1 MLILHKHIQVSR
13 LIILVLA
20 VASFVSCST
29 QKNTWATRSFHQTK
43 VKYNI
48 LYNGNIAYDEGLK
61 AIRDA
66 NTDDY
71 SRVLY
76 LYPVSNHTAAQ
87 AATSQMDK
95 TIDKCRKC
103 IKLHS
108 IKSKPKRNPKK
119 ANDPKYKL
127 WLQSEEFNK
136 NMHLAWLR
144 LGQAEFHKGDFLGA
158 VSTFNYIINHYQND
172 PDMIAQCQLW
182 VARAYAELGWQYEAE
197 DMLNRVQI
205 DALSRK
211 HAKLYSA
218 VKADVLLH
226 GEHYHEAIPFVKIA
240 LPHEK
245 RKIYR
250 PRFAYVL
257 GQLYEM
263 EGKKDDAISAYKSV
277 VRMAPPNE
285 MEFNARLRMA
295 ELGGKNSLRQLR
307 SMAKQSKFKDRL
319 DQIYGAMGNIY
330 LSVPDTAKALEMY
343 EKAIAESTQGGTA
356 KAAILVRAGDIYFEK
371 RAYVQA
377 QPCYREAVTILTAEN
392 DEYARVQKRSE
403 VLDELIVSYTQAQ
416 LQDSLQ
422 RLSHMT
428 EAEQRAIV
436 DKIIADLIEAE
447 KADSTKQAQEAL
459 AIARG
464 DDGPRSVN
472 TANMLGGGS
481 FQKGEWYFYNP
492 QLVKQGA
499 QEWRRRWGA
508 RPLEDNWR
516 RKNKQ
521 VVVSDEMSASLNGE
535 NDGMSPDSL
544 ATDSTA
550 VPAPKLETDNHK
562 PEYYLQQIPRTE
574 QDFAASDSLWREA
587 MVALYYIYRDK
598 LEDEEL
604 AQETLRALDAR
615 FGNHPSVLA
624 IHEDEALRALRH
636 DEAYIARMRK
646 MLADQDSIYA
656 ATYAAYTKGQY
667 ADVKANKNYMETTYP
682 QSSLMPRFLFLNAV
696 SVARTE
702 GQPAF
707 VAELQNLVANYGST
721 ELGTMAKDML
731 AMMGQGM
738 ESQKGGATSSL
749 ADMRG
754 QTDDTPDDQEKAAQ
768 EWSEDRKQP
777 SVVVLILPEANEEA
791 LNELLYEVA
800 LFNFSQFLI
809 RDFDLQKMPVWGES
823 CALRV
828 SGFADMDEAE
838 WWMDLLQKNAEMQ
851 SVLQGIQIKAVTEV
865 NLPLIVGQP

>member
-1 MLILHKHIQVSR
+1 MG
-13 LIILVLA
+13 LA

-87 AATSQMDK
+87 AGASQMDK

-257 GQLYEM
+257 GQLYER

-285 MEFNARLRMA
+285 MDFNARIRMA
-295 ELGGKNSLRQLR
+295 ELGGKNSLRKLR
-307 SMAKQSKFKDRL
+307 TMTKQTKFKDRL

-371 RAYVQA
+371 RAYVKA
-377 QPCYREAVTILTAEN
+377 QPCYREAVTILTAEHS
-392 DEYARVQKRSE
+392 DYPRIQKRSE

-422 RLSHMT
+422 KLSHMT

-447 KADSTKQAQEAL
+447 KADSVKQAEEAL

-472 TANMLGGGS
+472 TANMLGGGGN
-481 FQKGEWYFYNP
+481 QKAEWYFYNP
-492 QLVKQGA
+492 QLVKQGQ
-499 QEWRRRWGA
+499 QEWRRCWGT

-516 RKNKQ
+516 RKSKQ
-521 VVVSDEMSASLNGE
+521 VVISDEMSAALNEE
-535 NDGMSPDSL
+535 NDGMSADSL

-550 VPAPKLETDNHK
+550 VTALKIETDTHK

-598 LEDEEL
+598 LVDEEL
-604 AQETLRALDAR
+604 AQETLRALDTR

-624 IHEDEALRALRH
+624 IHEDENLRALRH
-636 DEAYIARMRK
+636 DEAYIVRMKK
-646 MLADQDSIYA
+646 MLADQDSLYA

-667 ADVKANKNYMETTYP
+667 AEVKANKHYMETTYP

-696 SVARTE
+696 SVAKTE

-707 VAELQNLVANYGST
+707 IAELQNLVANYGST

-754 QTDDTPDDQEKAAQ
+754 QVEETPEEQEAAAQ

-777 SVVVLILPEANEEA
+777 SVVVLILPQASEEA

-809 RDFDLQKMPVWGES
+809 RDFDLQKMPVWGET

-838 WWMDLLQKNAEMQ
+838 WWMDLLRKNTDMQ
-851 SVLQGIQIKAVTEV
+851 TILQGIQIKAVTEV

>member
-1 MLILHKHIQVSR
+1 
-13 LIILVLA
+13 
-20 VASFVSCST
+20 
-29 QKNTWATRSFHQTK
+29 
-43 VKYNI
+43 
-48 LYNGNIAYDEGLK
+48 
-61 AIRDA
+61 
-66 NTDDY
+66 
-71 SRVLY
+71 
-76 LYPVSNHTAAQ
+76 
-87 AATSQMDK
+87 
-95 TIDKCRKC
+95 
-103 IKLHS
+103 
-108 IKSKPKRNPKK
+108 
-119 ANDPKYKL
+119 
-127 WLQSEEFNK
+127 
-136 NMHLAWLR
+136 
-144 LGQAEFHKGDFLGA
+144 
-158 VSTFNYIINHYQND
+158 
-172 PDMIAQCQLW
+172 
-182 VARAYAELGWQYEAE
+182 
-197 DMLNRVQI
+197 MLNRVQI

-257 GQLYEM
+257 GQLYER

-285 MEFNARLRMA
+285 MDFNARIRMA
-295 ELGGKNSLRQLR
+295 ELGGKNSLRKLR
-307 SMAKQSKFKDRL
+307 TMTKQTKFKDRL

-343 EKAIAESTQGGTA
+343 EKAIAKSTQGGTA
-356 KAAILVRAGDIYFEK
+356 KAAILVRTGDIYFEQ
-371 RAYVQA
+371 RAYVNA

-392 DEYARVQKRSE
+392 SDYPRIQKRSE

-422 RLSHMT
+422 KLSHMT

-447 KADSTKQAQEAL
+447 KADSVKQAEEAL

-472 TANMLGGGS
+472 TANMLGGGGN
-481 FQKGEWYFYNP
+481 QKAEWYFYNP
-492 QLVKQGA
+492 QLVKQGQ
-499 QEWRRRWGA
+499 QEWRRRWGT

-521 VVVSDEMSASLNGE
+521 VVISDEMSDALNEE
-535 NDGMSPDSL
+535 NDGMSADSL

-550 VPAPKLETDNHK
+550 VPAPKIETDTHK

-624 IHEDEALRALRH
+624 IHEDENLRALRH
-636 DEAYIARMRK
+636 DEAYIARMKK
-646 MLADQDSIYA
+646 MLADQDSLYA

-667 ADVKANKNYMETTYP
+667 AEVKANKNYMETTYP

-696 SVARTE
+696 SVAKTE

-707 VAELQNLVANYGST
+707 IAELQNLVANYGST

-754 QTDDTPDDQEKAAQ
+754 QVEETPEEQEAAAQ

-777 SVVVLILPEANEEA
+777 SVVVLILPQASEEA

-809 RDFDLQKMPVWGES
+809 RDFDLQKMPVWGET

-838 WWMDLLQKNAEMQ
+838 WWMDLLQKNADMQ
-851 SVLQGIQIKAVTEV
+851 TILQGKQIKAVTEV

>member
-1 MLILHKHIQVSR
+1 MRISNFKYQISNIIALCA
-13 LIILVLA
+13 IILCA
-20 VASFVSCST
+20 CST
-29 QKNTWATRSFHQTK
+29 QKNTKATRSFHQTK

-76 LYPVSNHTAAQ
+76 LYPVSNHKAAE
-87 AATSQMDK
+87 ASAGQMDK
-95 TIDKCRKC
+95 TIEKCRKC

-108 IKSKPKRNPKK
+108 IKAKPKRDPKK

-136 NMHLAWLR
+136 YMNLAWLR

-158 VSTFNYIINHYQND
+158 VSTFNYVINHYQND

-182 VARAYAELGWQYEAE
+182 IARAYAEMGWQYEAE
-197 DMLNRVQI
+197 DMLQRVQI

-226 GEHYHEAIPFVKIA
+226 GEHYHDALPFVKIA
-240 LPHEK
+240 LPFEK

-257 GQLYEM
+257 GQLYEQ
-263 EGKKDDAISAYKSV
+263 ENKKDEAIHAYKSV

-285 MEFNARLRMA
+285 MDFNARIRMA
-295 ELGGKNSLRQLR
+295 ELGGKNSLRKLR
-307 SMAKQSKFKDRL
+307 TMTKQSKYKDRL

-330 LSVPDTAKALEMY
+330 LAAKDTNEALAMY
-343 EKAIAESTQGGTA
+343 EKAIELSTQAGTA
-356 KAAILVRAGDIYFEK
+356 KAAILVRAGDIYFE
-371 RAYVQA
+371 RHDYVKA

-392 DEYARVQKRSE
+392 PEYEQTQKRSE

-422 RLSHMT
+422 RLSHLP
-428 EAEQRAIV
+428 EEEQRAIV

-447 KADSTKQAQEAL
+447 RQDSIKAAEEARAL
-459 AIARG
+459 ERG
-464 DDGPRSVN
+464 DGELQSVN
-472 TANMLGGGS
+472 TMNMLGGGGM
-481 FQKGEWYFYNP
+481 QKGEWYFYNP
-492 QLVKQGA
+492 QLIKQGQ
-499 QEWRRRWGA
+499 QEWRRKWGN

-521 VVVSDEMSASLNGE
+521 VVNDEGMNGLTDEEMMEGLDSLQ
-535 NDGMSPDSL
+535 MDSL
-544 ATDSTA
+544 AMDSLAA
-550 VPAPKLETDNHK
+550 VPKQETDAHK
-562 PEYYLQQIPRTE
+562 PEYYLQQIPKTE
-574 QDFAASDSLWREA
+574 QDYITSDSLWREA
-587 MVALYYIYRDK
+587 LVALYYIYRDK
-598 LEDEEL
+598 LEDPDL
-604 AQETLRALDAR
+604 AAETLRILDEKW
-615 FGNHPSVLA
+615 GDHPSVLE
-624 IHEDEALRALRH
+624 IHEDERLRALRH

-646 MLADQDSIYA
+646 MLDEQDSLYA
-656 ATYAAYTKGQY
+656 ATYKAYTKGHY
-667 ADVKANKNYMETTYP
+667 ATVKANKQYAQTEYT
-682 QSSLMPRFLFLNAV
+682 QSRLMPRFLFLNAV

-702 GQPAF
+702 GQQAF
-707 VAELQNLVANYGST
+707 INELQELVADYGST
-721 ELGTMAKDML
+721 ELGSMAKDML

-738 ESQKGGATSSL
+738 ESQKGGATSDL
-749 ADMRG
+749 AELRG
-754 QTDDTPDDQEKAAQ
+754 QADQTEEADSEGAK

-777 SVVVLILPEANEEA
+777 SVVLLIMETADEEA
-791 LNELLYEVA
+791 LNNLLYEVA

-809 RDFDLQKMPVWGES
+809 RDFDLQKMPVWGEG
-823 CALRV
+823 CALRI
-828 SGFADMDEAE
+828 SGFADLDEAE
-838 WWMDLLQKNAEMQ
+838 WWIGLIQKNTEMEP
-851 SVLQGIQIKAVTEV
+851 VLTGIQIKAVTEV
-865 NLPLIVGQP
+865 NLPLVK